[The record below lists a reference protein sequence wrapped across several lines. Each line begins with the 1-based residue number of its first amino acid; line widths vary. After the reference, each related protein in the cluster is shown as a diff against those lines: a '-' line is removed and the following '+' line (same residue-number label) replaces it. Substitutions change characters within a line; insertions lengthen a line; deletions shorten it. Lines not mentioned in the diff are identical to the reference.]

1 MLLSWRKY
9 AKLYCMI
16 VVGIL
21 LPKLGP
27 LFTSQISGSYSTVCY
42 SEFLFVLE
50 TFVTFTG
57 ALYSTTTTLMLE
69 VNSGIFTWVHSGFWF
84 LLILTCHAAV

>member
-27 LFTSQISGSYSTVCY
+27 LFTSQISSSYSTVSY

-50 TFVTFTG
+50 TFVTFT
-57 ALYSTTTTLMLE
+57 
-69 VNSGIFTWVHSGFWF
+69 
-84 LLILTCHAAV
+84 

>member
-27 LFTSQISGSYSTVCY
+27 LL
-42 SEFLFVLE
+42 FLKFPV
-50 TFVTFTG
+50 
-57 ALYSTTTTLMLE
+57 
-69 VNSGIFTWVHSGFWF
+69 
-84 LLILTCHAAV
+84 LILQSVIVNFCLY